1 MGYITDQN
9 GKKGLIVPAAGD
21 LSIRKWYNIGHSGR
35 LDGYFGPCQ
44 RYFSLGRTAHRRPAV
59 VLAAAPAKSRQEVV
73 VAMDH
78 PKDLTEDLT
87 ERFVADLTD
96 SQPRLF
102 AYILSLLRNADEA
115 RDVLQETN
123 LVLWKKLAEFADVK
137 SFEAWSTKIA
147 YFQVLAFRRDR
158 GRDRH
163 EFNDQLLGQVAEA
176 AEEAAG
182 QTNARLRFLNGCI
195 ERLPDRQRRLVADRY
210 GKQLA
215 VKDLARTM
223 GKTPAALGMTLYR
236 VRQTLMECIESRLQ
250 SEGARHD

>member
-1 MGYITDQN
+1 MVQSRTFGQ
-9 GKKGLIVPAAGD
+9 V
-21 LSIRKWYNIGHSGR
+21 GR
-35 LDGYFGPCQ
+35 LFRPLHRVLLYGVSSAIDGF
-44 RYFSLGRTAHRRPAV
+44 AV
-59 VLAAAPAKSRQEVV
+59 GLAAASAESRQEVE
-73 VAMDH
+73 VAMDQ
-78 PKDLTEDLT
+78 PKDLTEQ
-87 ERFVADLTD
+87 FVADLTD

-123 LVLWKKLAEFADVK
+123 LVLWKKLAEFADVR

-182 QTNARLRFLNGCI
+182 QTNARLRFLHGCI

-215 VKDLARTM
+215 VKELARTM